1 LVNTLLYIDLNEL
14 SFERIKML
22 RHDECSACGKEK
34 IIKEIQQEKEQDLI
48 IEELCGRDRGKRTY
62 TVTPSKI
69 TSTVNLNKII
79 HNAELLGYNIK
90 TRGSLGITV
99 TTNNSNPSQ
108 QQLSISFMTS
118 GTATI
123 VGAKDENDALS
134 IYYEFLNSKIS
145 NKK

>member
-1 LVNTLLYIDLNEL
+1 
-14 SFERIKML
+14 ML
-22 RHDECSACGKEK
+22 RHDECSACGKDK
-34 IIKEIQQEKEQDLI
+34 IIKEIQQEKDLI

-69 TSTVNLNKII
+69 TSIVNLNKVIN
-79 HNAELLGYNIK
+79 NAELLGYNIK
-90 TRGSLGITV
+90 SRGSLGITV
-99 TTNNSNPSQ
+99 TTNNNSNPS

-134 IYYEFLNSKIS
+134 IYNEFLNFKIS